1 MRPGEPAFLWVADF
15 NERAQ
20 AFYTK
25 QGFAFDGEETYH
37 AGDGITL
44 KRMVRD

>member
-1 MRPGEPAFLWVADF
+1 MHPGEPAFLWVADF

-37 AGDGITL
+37 AGDDITL